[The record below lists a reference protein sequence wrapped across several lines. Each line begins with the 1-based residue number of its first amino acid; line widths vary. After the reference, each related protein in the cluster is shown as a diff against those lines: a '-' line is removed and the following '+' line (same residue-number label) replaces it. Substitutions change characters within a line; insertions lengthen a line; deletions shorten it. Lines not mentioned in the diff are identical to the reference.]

1 MCSEDHSSLRN
12 ISKLPIAAVEHH
24 PEAEVIVHHRLL
36 RGGCQIKDA
45 EARCA
50 ERMGRQIRISAA
62 QVGEETHFSV
72 KNRTLTARLV
82 APDGAT
88 VSPTASCMDRSCHFM
103 AGNTPSQAAV
113 FLQRR

>member
-1 MCSEDHSSLRN
+1 MCGEDHSSLRN
-12 ISKLPIAAVEHH
+12 ISKLPIAAVEPH

-45 EARCA
+45 EARCV
-50 ERMGRQIRISAA
+50 ERMGRQIESQRPKLGGNPLQCKEPNTDST
-62 QVGEETHFSV
+62 VSG
-72 KNRTLTARLV
+72 
-82 APDGAT
+82 PDGAT